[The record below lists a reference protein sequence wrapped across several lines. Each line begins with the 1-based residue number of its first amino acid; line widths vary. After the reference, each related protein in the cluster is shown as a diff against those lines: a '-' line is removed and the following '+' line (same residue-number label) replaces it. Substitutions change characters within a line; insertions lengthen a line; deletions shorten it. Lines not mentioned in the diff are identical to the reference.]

1 MRVGIALGEKQRPLG
16 GGAGVKKVMLGIDG
30 VEVAGGLQ
38 EGGKVEA
45 TGEELV
51 QGPRSWRG
59 GVPCL
64 MRGGGDGDG
73 NGEDGWVGGLN
84 GLLKFNYPFGEEEA

>member
-1 MRVGIALGEKQRPLG
+1 
-16 GGAGVKKVMLGIDG
+16 MLGIDG
-30 VEVAGGLQ
+30 VEVADGLR
-38 EGGKVEA
+38 EGGMVEA
-45 TGEELV
+45 TGEELIREEDDGISCE
-51 QGPRSWRG
+51 QQATLGGGQRRWRG

-64 MRGGGDGDG
+64 MRGGGDREG